1 MKKITLV
8 ALVSFTAGIIIAA
21 FIFVYSPK
29 EKTQAATWEK
39 PSESS
44 LSTNIYAA
52 PQQPTREIGDFAMI
66 AEKLGPSVVGIT
78 AEKVQRR
85 QNSRTTYD
93 DSPFDE
99 FWDRFFGTPRGRDQE
114 YRSTA
119 AGTGFF
125 ISPDGY
131 ILTNNHIVENA
142 VKVTIT
148 SRNEQEYQAKI
159 IGLDPETDL
168 ALLKVEAKDL
178 PFATLGDSDAIKV
191 GQWVMAIG
199 NPLGL
204 THTVTAGIVSAKG
217 RLLQGLDVVYQ
228 DFIQTDASIN
238 RGNSGGPLINM
249 KGEVIGINSLIFA
262 PSGGNIGIGFSISS
276 NLAQKI
282 LKQLKDEGKVVRG
295 YVGITCLPKIDSDI
309 QKLLDLQDKKGA
321 VVNSVVEGLPAD
333 KAGLKRYD
341 VIKSVNGIPIEDR
354 NDLFFKIAEI
364 RPGSKTKFSIIRD
377 GKEKVLEVKPM
388 ARESEEEVEPTAS
401 TSGEIGISVQ
411 AMTARIAQRYGYQT
425 EKGLVVTEVKRYSE
439 AENKGLEVGDIILE
453 ANRKPTNSIDD
464 LENIVKR
471 TKPGEAILLLVRKES
486 RSRGGTYQDF
496 IVTLRI
502 PE

>member
-1 MKKITLV
+1 MKKITIISL
-8 ALVSFTAGIIIAA
+8 LSFAAGILIAA
-21 FIFVYSPK
+21 AIFVYSPG
-29 EKTQAATWEK
+29 EKAQASIWDN
-39 PSESS
+39 PSDSL
-44 LSTNIYAA
+44 LSTNVYAST
-52 PQQPTREIGDFAMI
+52 PQPDREIGDFAAI
-66 AEKLGPSVVGIT
+66 AEKLGPAVVGIT
-78 AEKVQRR
+78 AEKVQRSQR
-85 QNSRTTYD
+85 SRSYD

-114 YRSTA
+114 YRSTS

-142 VKVTIT
+142 IKVTIT
-148 SRNEQEYQAKI
+148 SHSDQEYQAKV
-159 IGLDPETDL
+159 IGLDPQTDL

-178 PFATLGDSDAIKV
+178 PFAKLGDSDAIKV

-217 RLLQGLDVVYQ
+217 RLLPGLGDVLYQ

-249 KGEVIGINSLIFA
+249 NGEVIGINSLIFA

-282 LKQLKDEGKVVRG
+282 LTQLKEEGKVIRG
-295 YVGITCLPKIDSDI
+295 YIGITCLPKIDTDV
-309 QKLLDLQDKKGA
+309 QKLLELKDRKGA
-321 VVNSVVEGLPAD
+321 VVNSVVDGLPAD

-341 VIKSVNGIPIEDR
+341 VIKSINGVPIEDR

-364 RPGSKTKFSIIRD
+364 EPGTKTIFTIIRD
-377 GKEKVLEVKPM
+377 GKEKELEVKPM
-388 ARESEEEVEPTAS
+388 ARESEEEYEPTAS
-401 TSGEIGISVQ
+401 SSGEIGISVQ
-411 AMTARIAQRYGYQT
+411 AMTSRIAQRYGYQT
-425 EKGLVVTEVKRYSE
+425 ENGLVVTEVKRYSE

-453 ANRKPTNSIDD
+453 ANRKPTNTIDD
-464 LENIVKR
+464 LEKIVKK

-486 RSRGGTYQDF
+486 RTRGGTYNDF